1 MSSYVYDDASGYYY
15 DSQTSLYYDPN
26 STYYYNSKTNS
37 YFYWSQEHH
46 TYLPSGTDE
55 SQPGKNSAEDGEKK
69 KEDKKDKVKTA
80 KKIAKD
86 MEKWAKTLNQR
97 KEAAKVSQPTSVT
110 APTVG
115 ASRGAGLEDLA
126 FSMLQKQSA
135 PPPGKP
141 VQASAAAAKP
151 ETLPAPPSGLAGL
164 ANYASDSDNED
175 QVRITIT
182 ASLQLLVVKI

>member
-1 MSSYVYDDASGYYY
+1 MSSYVYDETSRYYY
-15 DSQTSLYYDPN
+15 DSQTSLYYDPS

-55 SQPGKNSAEDGEKK
+55 SQSGKNSAEDGDKK

-97 KEAAKVSQPTSVT
+97 KEAAKVSQPSSIS
-110 APTVG
+110 APSAG
-115 ASRGAGLEDLA
+115 ASRGGGLEDLA
-126 FSMLQKQSA
+126 FSMFQKQSA
-135 PPPGKP
+135 PPAGKP
-141 VQASAAAAKP
+141 VQAAAAAAVAASKT
-151 ETLPAPPSGLAGL
+151 EAQAVPPSGLAGL
-164 ANYASDSDNED
+164 ANYGSDSDNDD
-175 QVRITIT
+175 QVKIRIM
-182 ASLQLLVVKI
+182 SQ